1 MKQFFKDHTGKL
13 SMMRLGF
20 FVLIIGSIA
29 FAFIH
34 PTESAGYLGVIG
46 LALGMKWQQNHSEN
60 KSRKS

>member
-1 MKQFFKDHTGKL
+1 MKGFFKDHDGKL

-20 FVLIIGSIA
+20 FILIIGSIA

-34 PTESAGYLGVIG
+34 PTESVGYLGVIG

-60 KSRKS
+60 KKSKQ